1 MEKEQLITL
10 PYCMQCKGICFEY
23 TQSETQYATVT
34 YRYDNT
40 GYDELIDT
48 DTHDGETGDKFCP
61 ECGGELV
68 GESITLPFDVYQTI
82 HKKVTEEKLEL
93 FLCDFGKDEDGYEI
107 DPSDFTPQEAM
118 EKITEA
124 LL

>member
-48 DTHDGETGDKFCP
+48 DTNDGEMGEKFCP
-61 ECGGELV
+61 ECGGEV
-68 GESITLPFDVYQTI
+68 WEEITLPLDVYKVI
-82 HKKVTEEKLEL
+82 HTKVTAEKLEL
-93 FLCDFGKDEDGYEI
+93 FLCDFGKDEEGNDIE
-107 DPSDFTPQEAM
+107 PSNFTPQEVM